1 MSSTLLIYAE
11 HFGLRD
17 RAFSLLPDP
26 EYLYWSPVHARAYAV
41 LEYGLLTHA
50 PITLVTG
57 EIGIGKTTLIR
68 HLLQNVPDDF
78 IVGLISN
85 SQGNREQLLQWI
97 LLALDQTADSN
108 SSYVQLFNQ
117 FQNFLVST
125 YASGRRTVLIF
136 DEAQNLPIE
145 TLEVLRMLSN
155 INADKDELLQMILI
169 GQPQLR
175 EKINRPELEQF
186 SQRIASDFHL
196 PAMTAEGV
204 DEYIRHRLTIAGAQR
219 EIFTP
224 EARRSV
230 FLHSRGIPRLINR
243 ICETALVYAF
253 SDNLT
258 VVDAE
263 MIAKVAADWK
273 DIGQPAAVSDE
284 SQKTKLTR
292 QRANTRIASLAGNGL
307 SPKDIRKYFY
317 DHYEDQIAEGQIATV
332 MSGLN
337 SSIRSWLARPLR
349 HSYSV
354 ICFDQILVKV
364 RSNGRILTKPV
375 YTVLAVDALGI
386 GHVLSVLIGQ
396 IIGGKTYAALMNDL
410 VSRGVQHVAIATI
423 EGADGY
429 HDAVQKAFPEA
440 VCLRSV
446 HGPIQRM
453 LDMLP
458 PEDGEQLVEDMMEAC
473 LAETKASGQ
482 ARFDDI
488 GAKWGA
494 RNPKIADYWHR
505 AVSAIGALRGRGALN
520 LDVIRAAYALRPF
533 YRGLRSVAKVR
544 NPYASDEAVVHRAY
558 AALRKSKGAT

>member
-57 EIGIGKTTLIR
+57 EIGIGKTTLVR
-68 HLLQNVPDDF
+68 HLLRNVPEDF
-78 IVGLISN
+78 VVGLISN
-85 SQGNREQLLQWI
+85 SQGNREQLLHWI

-125 YASGRRTVLIF
+125 YAAGRRTVLIF

-204 DEYIRHRLTIAGAQR
+204 DEYIQYRLTVAGAQR

-243 ICETALVYAF
+243 VCETALVYAF
-253 SDNLT
+253 SDNLA
-258 VVDAE
+258 VVDAA

-273 DIGQPAAVSDE
+273 DIGQPVLVSDE
-284 SQKTKLTR
+284 SHKTRLTR
-292 QRANTRIASLAGNGL
+292 QNANTRIASLAGNGL
-307 SPKDIRKYFY
+307 SPKDIRKYFH
-317 DHYEDQIAEGQIATV
+317 DHYEDEIAEGQIATV

-337 SSIRSWLARPLR
+337 SSIKSWLARPLR

-354 ICFDQILVKV
+354 ICFDHILVKV
-364 RSNGRILTKPV
+364 RDNGRVLTKPV

-386 GHVLSVLIGQ
+386 GHVLSVLVSQ
-396 IIGGKTYAALMNDL
+396 IIGSKTYAALMNDI
-410 VSRGVQHVAIATI
+410 VSRGVQHVAIAMI

-429 HDAVQKAFPEA
+429 FEAARKAFPEA
-440 VCLRSV
+440 KFLRSV

-458 PEDGEQLVEDMMEAC
+458 SDVGQQLMADMIEAC
-473 LAETKASGQ
+473 QADSKALGQ
-482 ARFDDI
+482 MRFDDI
-488 GAKWGA
+488 GAKLEG
-494 RNPKIADYWHR
+494 RNPKIVDHWRR
-505 AVSAIGALRGRGALN
+505 AVSAIDALRGKGALN
-520 LDVIRAAYALRPF
+520 LEIVRAAYTLRPF
-533 YRGLRSVAKVR
+533 YRDLRSVANVR
-544 NPYASDEAVVHRAY
+544 SPYSSDEAVVRRAY
-558 AALRKSKGAT
+558 AALRKSKGAA